1 MAGIDLHTHL
11 APVLTD
17 ADVAALPGVERDGG
31 RLVVDGSR
39 VGMPRLYQP
48 EALTVWLAERGLDAG
63 AVSAPPPFFR
73 QHLGPDDAAVW
84 VKAVND
90 GVLRAVEGRPSLLPM
105 AYLPLDQPEAA
116 AAELTRLLAEG
127 ADWAGFAASAGGG
140 SVSLAASRLDPL
152 WELLAADGRPLLL
165 HPGSSPDSR
174 LDEFYL
180 ANLLG
185 NPYET
190 GVAVA
195 QLLFGDVPGR
205 FPGLRFLLVHC
216 GGVVASVLGR
226 WQRGVDTERPGLPA
240 LQAPLT
246 EALGAFY
253 ADCLAH
259 DPAVVDLAV
268 ARFGGDRIVL
278 GSDWPFPMGSD
289 DPASLVAHLDGDLV
303 RRISEENARTLLS
316 SPHRVKE
323 ER

>member
-17 ADVAALPGVERDGG
+17 VAALPGIEPDGG

-39 VGMPRLYQP
+39 VGLPRLYQP
-48 EALTVWLAERGLDAG
+48 EALEAWLADLGLEAG

-73 QHLGPDDAAVW
+73 QHLGEEETVVW
-84 VKAVND
+84 VRALND
-90 GVLRAVEGRPSLLPM
+90 GILQATEGRPTLLPM
-105 AYLPLDQPEAA
+105 AYLPLDRPEAA
-116 AAELTRLLAEG
+116 AAELERLLAEDAG
-127 ADWAGFAASAGGG
+127 WVGFAASAGGG
-140 SVSLAASRLDPL
+140 SVSLADGSLDPV

-165 HPGSSPDSR
+165 HPGASPDPR
-174 LDEFYL
+174 LKDFYL

-205 FPGLRFLLVHC
+205 FPGVRFLLVHC
-216 GGVVASVLGR
+216 GGVLTSVLGR
-226 WQRGVDTERPGLPA
+226 WQRGIDTERPGLPT
-240 LQAPLT
+240 LTTPLS
-246 EALGAFY
+246 EAIDCFY
-253 ADCLAH
+253 VDCLAH
-259 DPAVVDLAV
+259 DSAVVDLAV
-268 ARFGGDRIVL
+268 ATFGGDRIVL

-303 RRISEENARTLLS
+303 RRISEENARALLS
-316 SPHRVKE
+316 SHRVKE